1 MQNDFLMN
9 SMMSKLAADSK
20 FVGIF
25 MMVVGG
31 LVCLTLFGIP
41 FGLPYLFAGIRAKDA
56 GAQIEQFLMT
66 NDNVLKT
73 NAYENYQKHFFI
85 LKVLFIV
92 GIVAAIVAILFF
104 VFVFA
109 AMISS
114 FSRSGVH

>member
-92 GIVAAIVAILFF
+92 GIVAAIVFVIFFF
-104 VFVFA
+104 VAFA
-109 AMISS
+109 AIISGI
-114 FSRSGVH
+114 SRSGVH